1 MRVRIVAVIG
11 ASVLLFLPPA
21 QALELDAAAEAKRLE
36 AGLTRLCGVWDWTVH
51 SHSRNHREAKSQIV
65 LPSPEAA
72 GVQGPSPS
80 EIRIYGNAVYFRW
93 DFPGGYQE
101 DSMLLTDNRRL
112 EGTFRTSAGAV
123 GAIDGKRV
131 SGCKPAGSDGAG
143 GSGAPESKP

>member
-36 AGLTRLCGVWDWTVH
+36 AGLARLCGVWDWTVH
-51 SHSRNHREAKSQIV
+51 SHTRNHREAKSQIV
-65 LPSPEAA
+65 LPSSEAA

-131 SGCKPAGSDGAG
+131 LGCKPAGSDGAG

>member
-36 AGLTRLCGVWDWTVH
+36 AGFARLCGVWDWTVH
-51 SHSRNHREAKSQIV
+51 SHTRNHREAKSQIV
-65 LPSPEAA
+65 LPSSEAA